1 LIKRLRLIQKNTSK
15 LRCNQFSDKSGVITQ
30 KGIKMQMKAKIK
42 KIIRQASNEIKAE
55 IKTAKKAT
63 SR

>member
-1 LIKRLRLIQKNTSK
+1 MQK
-15 LRCNQFSDKSGVITQ
+15 
-30 KGIKMQMKAKIK
+30 KAKIK